1 MHYLITGGA
10 GFVGSNIATRLVS
23 MGETVTVLDNFSS
36 GKISNLEAVRK
47 DIRLIEGDIR
57 DFETVAKAMKNVDYV
72 LHQAAIASVELSVKD
87 PVGSTEVNIGGTL
100 NVLEASKRAGI
111 ERLVFASSAA
121 VYGDLPDLP
130 KSECSLLKV
139 LSPYAAAKLAG
150 EHYCRIYSELF
161 GLETVCLRYFNI
173 FGPYQDPN
181 SDYSAVIPK
190 FIECLLSGNQLRIF
204 GDGEQSRDFLYIDNV
219 VSANLLATKS
229 NDAVGES
236 INIAAGK
243 RFNLLELLDIL
254 KDITAV
260 DAEPLFEAEKPGD
273 IKHSVADISKA
284 KKLLRFD
291 VDVDFREGLARTVEH
306 FRTKTPARTR
316 AN

>member
-10 GFVGSNIATRLVS
+10 GFIGSNIATRLVS
-23 MGETVTVLDNFSS
+23 MGEKVTVLDNFSS
-36 GKISNLEAVRK
+36 GRISNLEAVRK

-57 DFETVAKAMKNVDYV
+57 DFETVTKAVKNVDYV
-72 LHQAAIASVELSVKD
+72 LHQAAIASVELSIKD

-100 NVLEASKRAGI
+100 NVLEASKRAGVK
-111 ERLVFASSAA
+111 RLVFASSAA

-130 KSECSLLKV
+130 KSECSPLKV

-161 GLETVCLRYFNI
+161 SLETVCLRYFNI

-204 GDGEQSRDFLYIDNV
+204 GDGEQSRDFVFIDNV

-229 NDAVGES
+229 SDAVGES

-260 DAEPLFEAEKPGD
+260 EAEPLFESEKPGD

-291 VDVDFREGLARTVEH
+291 VEVDFREGLARTVEH
-306 FRTKTPARTR
+306 FRTSTPARTR

>member
-23 MGETVTVLDNFSS
+23 MGEKVTVLDNFSS
-36 GKISNLEAVRK
+36 GRISNLEAVRK

-190 FIECLLSGNQLRIF
+190 FIECLLSGNQLRMF

-254 KDITAV
+254 KNITTV